1 LAQRRVQV
9 SSSAGAGRRSHAWIS
24 LTAMIGMPSLRNR
37 PPSSR
42 TCCAM
47 AERDPEN
54 LGALLAGIEPKA
66 REPALAPSSRGNV
79 QDSDRAAFDF
89 PDRGFAEALAS

>member
-1 LAQRRVQV
+1 
-9 SSSAGAGRRSHAWIS
+9 
-24 LTAMIGMPSLRNR
+24 
-37 PPSSR
+37 
-42 TCCAM
+42 M

-66 REPALAPSSRGNV
+66 REPALVPSSRGNV